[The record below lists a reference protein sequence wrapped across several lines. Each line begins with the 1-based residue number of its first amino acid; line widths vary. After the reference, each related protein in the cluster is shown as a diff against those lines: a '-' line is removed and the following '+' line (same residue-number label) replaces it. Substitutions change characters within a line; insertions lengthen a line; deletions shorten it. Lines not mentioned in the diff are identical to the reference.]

1 MPELPEV
8 ETTANELRPYLL
20 NETICAAHIL
30 WPRTVAEP
38 GVTEFEAGVAG
49 RQIMSVGRRGKY
61 LVFVLDNDTAMICHL
76 RMTGRLRVEPPD
88 SSAMAGPHVRA
99 WFELG
104 DGRHLVF
111 SDPRKFGRL
120 WWVPDAGLVT
130 AKLGPEPLD
139 LGFSAAD
146 LGARLR
152 RRRVALKA
160 LLLDQSVVAGL
171 GNIYADEALFRARL
185 HPLRTGASL
194 SDAEVE
200 RLHASI
206 VELLHDAVRGRG
218 TTLRDYRPP
227 MGQRGNFQDELQVY
241 QRTDQPCVR
250 CGAPIRRIRVTQRS
264 THFCPNCQQDG
275 SGVD

>member
-20 NETICAAHIL
+20 NQRICAAHVL
-30 WPRTVAEP
+30 WARTVAEP
-38 GVTEFEAGVAG
+38 GLAEFEAGVAG
-49 RQIMSVGRRGKY
+49 RQIVGIGRRGKY

-76 RMTGRLRVEPPD
+76 RMTGRLRVESPD
-88 SSAMAGPHVRA
+88 GPAMASPHVRA

-104 DGRHLVF
+104 DGRRLVF
-111 SDPRKFGRL
+111 TDARKFGRL

-139 LGFSAAD
+139 ASFSAAD

-206 VELLHDAVRGRG
+206 VELLHAAVRGRG
-218 TTLRDYRPP
+218 TTLRDYMPP
-227 MGQRGNFQDELQVY
+227 IGQRGNFQDELEVY

-264 THFCPNCQQDG
+264 THFCPNCQPDNP
-275 SGVD
+275 DAN